1 MYEVKDLSE
10 LRRVATAVAAA
21 PAALA
26 TPAECRDAL
35 RTIQAAQDCLDAA
48 KAAHLAALDATAGY
62 EEDGA
67 STLTT
72 WARIELRLDAKAAR
86 ELVAA
91 GSPLS
96 QLPQVAGAA
105 ATGAIRLEHVT
116 AFTTAC
122 ATSTH
127 GSWPSPSPGSST

>member
-10 LRRVATAVAAA
+10 LRRVATAVA
-21 PAALA
+21 AALA

-72 WARIELRLDAKAAR
+72 WARIELRLDARAAR

-91 GSPLS
+91 GSTLS